1 MNLLIDTHV
10 LLWYMTNDSKLNKNF
25 SNAIKAKD
33 NEVFVSQASIWEIA
47 IKVSINKLILT
58 KPILEF
64 KNYFVNESINELSVE
79 HSDFDLLARLP
90 FYHNDP
96 FDRLIISQAVNNNF
110 TVITDDKKFQQ
121 YPVQLLS

>member
-1 MNLLIDTHV
+1 
-10 LLWYMTNDSKLNKNF
+10 MTNDSKLNKNF

-64 KNYFVNESINELSVE
+64 KNYFVNESINELSIE